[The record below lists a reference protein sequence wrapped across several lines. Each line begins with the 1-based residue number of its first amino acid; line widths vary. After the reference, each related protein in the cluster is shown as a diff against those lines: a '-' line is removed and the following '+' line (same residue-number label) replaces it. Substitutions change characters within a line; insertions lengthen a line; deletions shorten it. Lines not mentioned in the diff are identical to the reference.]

1 MEKYLIY
8 VIIILT
14 NFLFY
19 MIDRQS
25 KSLWHS
31 IYNSN
36 IFIGILLAILV
47 LSILKVGKELAR
59 RHQINKEIKY
69 LNQQLADAQLNRDK
83 LQDLISY
90 LESDQYVEEQAR
102 SQLNLS
108 KPGEKR
114 VDLSL
119 EPENLPNLADA
130 NDQRSNLRKWFDYF
144 FK

>member
-1 MEKYLIY
+1 M
-8 VIIILT
+8 T
-14 NFLFY
+14 
-19 MIDRQS
+19 DRQS

-36 IFIGILLAILV
+36 IFIGILLAILI

-59 RHQINKEIKY
+59 RHQINKEIRY
-69 LNQQLADAQLNRDK
+69 LNQQLDEAQLNRDK

-119 EPENLPNLADA
+119 EPENLALQTDA
-130 NDQRSNLRKWFDYF
+130 NDNRSNLRKWFDYF

>member
-1 MEKYLIY
+1 MR
-8 VIIILT
+8 
-14 NFLFY
+14 
-19 MIDRQS
+19 DRQTGS
-25 KSLWHS
+25 IWRS

-36 IFIGILLAILV
+36 IFISVLLVILI

-59 RHQINKEIKY
+59 RHQINKEINY
-69 LNQQLADAQLNRDK
+69 LNQQLAEAQLNRDK

-119 EPENLPNLADA
+119 APETLAIQQATD
-130 NDQRSNLRKWFDYF
+130 DRSNAKKWFAYF

>member
-1 MEKYLIY
+1 MK
-8 VIIILT
+8 
-14 NFLFY
+14 
-19 MIDRQS
+19 DRQS

-36 IFIGILLAILV
+36 IFIGILLAILI

-59 RHQINKEIKY
+59 RHQINKEIRY
-69 LNQQLADAQLNRDK
+69 LNQQLDEAQLNRDK

-90 LESDQYVEEQAR
+90 LESDQYIEEQAR

-119 EPENLPNLADA
+119 EPENLALQVDA
-130 NDQRSNLRKWFDYF
+130 NDNRSNLRKWFDYF

>member
-119 EPENLPNLADA
+119 EPENLPNLTDA

>member
-1 MEKYLIY
+1 MR
-8 VIIILT
+8 
-14 NFLFY
+14 
-19 MIDRQS
+19 DRQVGS
-25 KSLWHS
+25 IWRS

-36 IFIGILLAILV
+36 IFISVLLVILI

-59 RHQINKEIKY
+59 RHQINKEINY
-69 LNQQLADAQLNRDK
+69 LNQQLAEAQLNRDK

-119 EPENLPNLADA
+119 APETLAIQQDI
-130 NDQRSNLRKWFDYF
+130 DDRSNAKKWFAYF

>member
-1 MEKYLIY
+1 MR
-8 VIIILT
+8 
-14 NFLFY
+14 
-19 MIDRQS
+19 DRDTRS
-25 KSLWHS
+25 IWHR

-36 IFIGILLAILV
+36 IFIGVLLLV
-47 LSILKVGKELAR
+47 LILSIFKVAKELTR
-59 RHQINKEIKY
+59 RHQINKEISY
-69 LNQQLADAQLNRDK
+69 LNKQLADAQLNRDK

-90 LESDQYVEEQAR
+90 LESDQYIEEQAR

-119 EPENLPNLADA
+119 EPEALAVKQDVD
-130 NDQRSNLRKWFDYF
+130 NRSNLQKWFAYF

>member
-1 MEKYLIY
+1 
-8 VIIILT
+8 
-14 NFLFY
+14 

-36 IFIGILLAILV
+36 IFIGILLAILI

-59 RHQINKEIKY
+59 RHQINKEIRY
-69 LNQQLADAQLNRDK
+69 LNQQLEDAQLNRDK

-119 EPENLPNLADA
+119 EPENLALQAEA
-130 NDQRSNLRKWFDYF
+130 NDKRSNLRKWFDYF